1 MHYANWGGGTHNY
14 EALIPALT
22 SQTAEVIESSHY
34 SSYQGF
40 CAFKRNIATDSIWQ
54 VTNSDVNP
62 YIGYKFS
69 TPQTVKRLFLC
80 ARPRLNKFKI
90 QYSNDGTT
98 WNDLGNEYD
107 FYNQDLAQ
115 LFYQIY
121 DNINPNNISAT
132 QWRLLFTEMITSSGG
147 GVAKMQLYKE
157 V

>member
-22 SQTAEVIESSHY
+22 SQTAEVIESSHRQ
-34 SSYQGF
+34 SYQGF
-40 CAFKRNIATDSIWQ
+40 NAFKRNIDTSSMWLTSTE
-54 VTNSDVNP
+54 TNE
-62 YIGYKFS
+62 YLGYKFS
-69 TPQTVKRLFLC
+69 TPQTMKRILLV
-80 ARPRLNKFKI
+80 ARPRVNKFKI

-107 FYNQDLAQ
+107 FYNQDVAQ

-121 DNINPNNISAT
+121 DNINPNDISAT
-132 QWRLLFTEMITSSGG
+132 QWRLLFTKMITSSGG
-147 GVAKMQLYKE
+147 GVAKLQFYKE